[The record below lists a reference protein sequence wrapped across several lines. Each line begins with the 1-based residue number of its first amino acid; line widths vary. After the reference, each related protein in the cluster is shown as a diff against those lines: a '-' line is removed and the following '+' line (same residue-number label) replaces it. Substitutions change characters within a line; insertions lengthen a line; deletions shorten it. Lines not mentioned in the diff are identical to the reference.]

1 MILRSLRNLAAVLNL
16 AGEVVGAAASRARRG
31 RSGGGRV
38 RTVPVLA
45 IRGHLRPRPRR
56 HDAPAPD
63 AELVTRYCAG
73 MMQQFPMP
81 DGTKADCISDTHAIE
96 ANFSRAMRRQADN

>member
-1 MILRSLRNLAAVLNL
+1 
-16 AGEVVGAAASRARRG
+16 
-31 RSGGGRV
+31 
-38 RTVPVLA
+38 
-45 IRGHLRPRPRR
+45 
-56 HDAPAPD
+56 
-63 AELVTRYCAG
+63 